1 MKKKKSYTV
10 LSSTAPIIP
19 NLMPLVSPACS
30 TYFLLDVNSV
40 SDIKTEWDDEC
51 MFNLVSNILMC
62 LCNEVYFLIDSIGYM
77 NQQLGIATVLN
88 LLS

>member
-1 MKKKKSYTV
+1 M

-19 NLMPLVSPACS
+19 NLMPLVSPACL

-77 NQQLGIATVLN
+77 NQQLGRATVLN